1 MAKAFVFDHDKR
13 DSSKQVETQDKP
25 IGACPDGRVP
35 VIRANGLRAGHV
47 GPNAGPSVAQ
57 RLGVGNVEL
66 GEHFGKPAWLEKQV
80 KQTTPARAS
89 VLDRGASLAAAKG
102 SATSTPSA
110 PKTTARPKR

>member
-13 DSSKQVETQDKP
+13 NASKEIETQDKP

-35 VIRANGLRAGHV
+35 VIRANGIRAGHV

-57 RLGVGNVEL
+57 RLGVSNVEL
-66 GEHFGKPAWLEKQV
+66 GEHFGKPAWIEKQA
-80 KQTTPARAS
+80 KLSAPARAS
-89 VLDRGASLAAAKG
+89 ALDRGASLRAAKG
-102 SATSTPSA
+102 SATRTPSA